1 MLLLMPRTTIT
12 SRQTAAAIES
22 LGLQFA
28 EYRFQAAMAAEI
40 LEKEALGPREGR
52 AKEGETAP
60 VKRGFTHAQAIAYL
74 GIVAAG
80 FRNRRRLPFA
90 WALAGI
96 VGLMLV
102 AGLTLAFPT
111 GHTYCET

>member
-1 MLLLMPRTTIT
+1 MNVRPSKIEVLF
-12 SRQTAAAIES
+12 AAIVGGIVS
-22 LGLQFA
+22 VVALGI
-28 EYRFQAAMAAEI
+28 AEI
-40 LEKEALGPREGR
+40 VLSNYSVCTGGSTVGTPTFAW
-52 AKEGETAP
+52 AIS
-60 VKRGFTHAQAIAYL
+60 AIAYL

-96 VGLMLV
+96 VGPVLV

-111 GHTYCET
+111 GDTYCET